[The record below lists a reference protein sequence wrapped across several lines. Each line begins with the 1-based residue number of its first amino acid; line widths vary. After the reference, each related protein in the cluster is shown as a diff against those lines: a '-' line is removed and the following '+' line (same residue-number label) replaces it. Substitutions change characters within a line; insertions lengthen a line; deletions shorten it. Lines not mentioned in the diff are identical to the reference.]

1 MDAPLNETLLEPD
14 FDIETTETV
23 DLQLDLA
30 CRASVARVQAAAD
43 ELVEKA
49 VS

>member
-1 MDAPLNETLLEPD
+1 MDAPLDESLLDSD
-14 FDIETTETV
+14 FDEANTKTV
-23 DLQLDLA
+23 DLQFDLI

-43 ELVEKA
+43 ELVEKS